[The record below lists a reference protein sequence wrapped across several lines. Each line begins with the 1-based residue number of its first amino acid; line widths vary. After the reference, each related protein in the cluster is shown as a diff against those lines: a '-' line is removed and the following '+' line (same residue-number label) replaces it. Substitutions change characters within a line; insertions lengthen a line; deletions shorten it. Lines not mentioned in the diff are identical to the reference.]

1 MENCWKV
8 LRHIE
13 AWALF
18 FYSLTGS
25 HVYEMKSDFKDTI
38 QQREEVL
45 SSYLKDHPAKIGW
58 REIAE
63 AVYHCGEES
72 VLDKLFSYIK
82 SPAGDTCIH

>member
-18 FYSLTGS
+18 FYSLTGV

-38 QQREEVL
+38 EQREEVL
-45 SSYLKDHPAKIGW
+45 SCYLKDYPAKISW

-72 VLDKLFSYIK
+72 VLDKLFPYVK
-82 SPAGDTCIH
+82 SPAGDTN

>member
-1 MENCWKV
+1 MESCWEV
-8 LRHIE
+8 VRYIE

-25 HVYEMKSDFKDTI
+25 RIYERKPDFKDTI

-45 SSYLKDHPAKIGW
+45 SRYLKDHPAKISW
-58 REIAE
+58 KEIAE

-72 VLDKLFSYIK
+72 VLDKLMPYVK
-82 SPAGDTCIH
+82 SPAGDLN

>member
-18 FYSLTGS
+18 FYSLTGV

-38 QQREEVL
+38 QQRGEVL
-45 SSYLKDHPAKIGW
+45 SSYLKDYPAKIGW

-72 VLDKLFSYIK
+72 VLDNLIPYVK
-82 SPAGDTCIH
+82 SPAGDLN